1 MLDQQNLRSL
11 VIAGTTLK
19 AVMPGLGLRV
29 TCQPYCFESCDA
41 LPAELRVTASPS
53 TTLKIVML
61 DQQNL
66 GSLASPSNTLSL

>member
-1 MLDQQNLRSL
+1 MLYQQNLGSL
-11 VIAGTTLK
+11 
-19 AVMPGLGLRV
+19 
-29 TCQPYCFESCDA
+29 
-41 LPAELRVTASPS
+41 ASPS